1 VLTIYDSRRKNSPH
15 KTKKNENMKA
25 PSPSALN
32 HALSFSKSASA
43 RSCKTFAS
51 SSSSPSSGA
60 AAGKN
65 RAQLCDEKINEF
77 QSKTSLFCP
86 PECGR
91 CCATSENVEATRDEM
106 KALALKLIEQGLGE
120 SFVGKLEKEYLENGN
135 MKCAFYH
142 SIDEKSGKG
151 TCTVYEYRP
160 AMCRLF
166 GFSGRESKD
175 GTKKKE
181 FVGCEHMDR
190 EDVARAKLYVAN
202 GEVDVPIASHEARA
216 MRSEA
221 GADETLLPINV
232 AAYEAL
238 TKAMFLR
245 RMTEQQEE
253 DSSGSSSSSSDSSS
267 SGDGDEKVVII

>member
-1 VLTIYDSRRKNSPH
+1 
-15 KTKKNENMKA
+15 MKP

-32 HALSFSKSASA
+32 HALSFSKSTSA
-43 RSCKTFAS
+43 RSCKAFAS
-51 SSSSPSSGA
+51 SSSSSSSSSSGA
-60 AAGKN
+60 ASVKN
-65 RAQLCDEKINEF
+65 RAQICDEKIHEF
-77 QSKTSLFCP
+77 QEKTSLFCP

-106 KALALKLIEQGLGE
+106 KALALNLIEQGLGE

-142 SIDEKSGKG
+142 TTDEKNGKG
-151 TCTVYEYRP
+151 MCSVYEYRP

-190 EDVARAKLYVAN
+190 EDVARAKSYVAN

-216 MRSEA
+216 MRMEA
-221 GADETLLPINV
+221 GASETLLPINV

-238 TKAMFLR
+238 TKALFLK
-245 RMTEQQEE
+245 RMTEQQQE
-253 DSSGSSSSSSDSSS
+253 DSSGSSSTSSDSSS